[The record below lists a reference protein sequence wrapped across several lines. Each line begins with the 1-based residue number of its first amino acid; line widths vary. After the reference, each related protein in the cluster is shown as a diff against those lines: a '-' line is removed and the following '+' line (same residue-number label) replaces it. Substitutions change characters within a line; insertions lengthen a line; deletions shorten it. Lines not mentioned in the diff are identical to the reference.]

1 MAISSEEDMLKL
13 LDRLDTTWGK
23 SRELSRKLRMMGNI
37 TEADNVK
44 KLYKKVEKQSDVLAA
59 AMIDVWL
66 GEMVVVDK
74 SLKNANA
81 NLQRA
86 ITKIKKNVDTAQNI
100 IKAVGLIDDV
110 ISIAK
115 SLLVAVASSSLSPL
129 TPVVPPIFPTSE

>member
-23 SRELSRKLRMMGNI
+23 SRDLSRKLRMMGNM

>member
-1 MAISSEEDMLKL
+1 
-13 LDRLDTTWGK
+13 
-23 SRELSRKLRMMGNI
+23 MMGNI

-44 KLYKKVEKQSDVLAA
+44 RLYKKVEKQSDLLAA

-66 GEMVVVDK
+66 GEMMMVDK